1 MNSTT
6 TPKKTEKVSKTTEAK
21 KTDPIKTDSVKTD
34 IVKTDGTGADN
45 KSDKKPQS
53 ASQASI
59 SHFSSVS
66 TPEYRQGWDQIFA
79 TSKENKSRRQTTKRA
94 LPEHLSLTHRDID
107 ATLLN
112 TLNQAFKALAEKQ
125 GYDFGQFDD
134 LVNYTI
140 TCELKK

>member
-1 MNSTT
+1 MNSKT

-107 ATLLN
+107 ANLLN

>member
-21 KTDPIKTDSVKTD
+21 KTDPIKTDIVKTD

-79 TSKENKSRRQTTKRA
+79 TSKENKSRSQTTKRA
-94 LPEHLSLTHRDID
+94 LPENFSLTHRDID